1 MWYVGSDDL
10 KHDVSL
16 EISGDFG
23 KGEAKKYA
31 KWLAKVLNDY
41 LALRSENE
49 RLREVVE
56 AAKAIRPALE
66 ADPIGKTLASCTDL
80 LCDFGLC
87 VALRELD
94 AALKKLEEG

>member
-1 MWYVGSDDL
+1 MIIPDKDTLCVYCGTDL
-10 KHDVSL
+10 EKRD
-16 EISGDFG
+16 
-23 KGEAKKYA
+23 
-31 KWLAKVLNDY
+31 
-41 LALRSENE
+41 ALV
-49 RLREVVE
+49 EVVK
-56 AAKAIRPALE
+56 ATKAIRPALE